1 MPAGRVLV
9 RLSEEGDPSK
19 ASPYA
24 PHRSSTAAPWA
35 RRTSLHSS
43 AAPWASRTSRRS
55 SVAPWASGRGGRR
68 GEVDASA
75 PQPATAP
82 PIRRRAY
89 GGAETAARHG
99 SDDDGHFYGCGDGEL
114 LAGPTG

>member
-9 RLSEEGDPSK
+9 RLGEEGDPSK

-24 PHRSSTAAPWA
+24 PHRSS
-35 RRTSLHSS
+35 S
-43 AAPWASRTSRRS
+43 AAPWASRTSPRS
-55 SVAPWASGRGGRR
+55 SVAPWASRRGGRQ

-82 PIRRRAY
+82 PIR
-89 GGAETAARHG
+89 
-99 SDDDGHFYGCGDGEL
+99 
-114 LAGPTG
+114 